1 MFCCIYKRN
10 YLNININQMTCFS
23 LSSSVASI
31 RCSRTKRQDDRLK
44 RFRFP
49 FSPYTFHIHFDV
61 RYFLPSQKPF
71 LTLPFVA
78 FHAPIRYFLE
88 NIRKRN
94 KSVSKSCRF
103 SDKMS
108 RLRIIHSIF
117 LLNIL
122 ARSSSSPS
130 LLPF

>member
-10 YLNININQMTCFS
+10 YLNINIKQLICFS

-61 RYFLPSQKPF
+61 RYFLPSQKQF
-71 LTLPFVA
+71 LAPSFVA

-94 KSVSKSCRF
+94 KSVSKSYRF
-103 SDKMS
+103 
-108 RLRIIHSIF
+108 
-117 LLNIL
+117 
-122 ARSSSSPS
+122 
-130 LLPF
+130 